1 LYWLK
6 ERAIVEVETV
16 TKRRTPSKH
25 AAAGV
30 THRNGSTI
38 PARPASELKLTK
50 AEIALLEDPDWVT
63 EDEAD
68 VIHCKRAEASQEVI
82 PLEKVLSEIGERN
95 RRKLVGSKVTF
106 RRSG

>member
-1 LYWLK
+1 MSK
-6 ERAIVEVETV
+6 PDERAIVRMDTMN
-16 TKRRTPSKH
+16 KRKAPLKH
-25 AAAGV
+25 NVAGAI
-30 THRNGSTI
+30 RRDGSTI

-50 AEIALLEDPDWVT
+50 AEIALLENPDWVT

-68 VIHCKRAEASQEVI
+68 VIYCKRAEASQEII

-95 RRKLVGSKVTF
+95 RRKLLGSKVTF

>member
-1 LYWLK
+1 MSYPK
-6 ERAIVEVETV
+6 ERAIVEMDTMN
-16 TKRRTPSKH
+16 KRKAPSKH
-25 AAAGV
+25 IV
-30 THRNGSTI
+30 TGATRRNGSTI
-38 PARPASELKLTK
+38 PARPASELKLTR
-50 AEIALLEDPDWVT
+50 AEIAFLEDPDWVT

-95 RRKLVGSKVTF
+95 RRKLVGSKTTF